1 MSAANCRKKT
11 TSLAQR
17 SRARYSALQG
27 LRAIPNVSAEEWAC
41 QLHT

>member
-17 SRARYSALQG
+17 PRARYSASRG
-27 LRAIPNVSAEEWAC
+27 LRAIQNVFADEWAC
-41 QLHT
+41 QLYT